1 VKSLEERIAEVE
13 DRKKRSRR
21 RKEQKFKE
29 QNDQGERQKE

>member
-1 VKSLEERIAEVE
+1 LEERIAEVE